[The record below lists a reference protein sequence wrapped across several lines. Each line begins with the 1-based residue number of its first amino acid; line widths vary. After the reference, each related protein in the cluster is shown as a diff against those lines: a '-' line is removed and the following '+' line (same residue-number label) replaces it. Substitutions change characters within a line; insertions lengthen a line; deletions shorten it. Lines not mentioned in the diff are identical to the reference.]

1 MLKPWIKSCHINDIQ
16 KNTQGAYPYR
26 ELFKLFRQSGY
37 NRVTM
42 IEVGKTL
49 ADEASTIEFLQN
61 YKKLWA
67 ELASA

>member
-1 MLKPWIKSCHINDIQ
+1 
-16 KNTQGAYPYR
+16 
-26 ELFKLFRQSGY
+26 
-37 NRVTM
+37 M